1 MKKTNETAMLSHGYH
16 ASEYQGSMKQPIF
29 QTSTYEFENAQQGR
43 NFFAW
48 ATGAEEMPEGE
59 KLGGIYTRLG
69 TPNTQL
75 LEARLAVL
83 DGTEQAVVFGSG
95 MAAITSTLFELCAP
109 GEVLLYTTPVY
120 GGTDMFIHHYLQQY
134 KVNTHLVLR
143 GQTAE
148 EVMKEVGAK
157 YPGAKVC
164 AMYTETP
171 SNPTMDLFSIKEAR
185 SIADAFSTVDFSVPL
200 IVDNTYMGPLFCK
213 AHELG
218 ADIVVYSAT
227 KYLAGHSDVIAGAA
241 TGSAEWMGRV
251 RMARTFMGGILGPM
265 DSWLILRSLET
276 LHLRLKAQAENA
288 EKVAT
293 SLKSH
298 PAVSS
303 VRYLGNIEEWAPEQ
317 AAIFKQEY
325 SSNGSM
331 IALYIKGG
339 QEESFKVLDHLQV
352 IKLGVSLG
360 STESLA
366 EHPAT
371 MTHSK
376 VDEEHKEALGI
387 SPSLIRLSIGVES
400 PEDLIA
406 DLSQALD
413 LILP

>member
-1 MKKTNETAMLSHGYH
+1 
-16 ASEYQGSMKQPIF
+16 
-29 QTSTYEFENAQQGR
+29 
-43 NFFAW
+43 
-48 ATGAEEMPEGE
+48 MPEGE
-59 KLGGIYTRLG
+59 QLGGIYTRLG

-143 GQTAE
+143 GQTAD
-148 EVMKEVGAK
+148 EVMAEVGAK

-185 SIADAFSTVDFSVPL
+185 SIADAFSTVEFSVPL

-276 LHLRLKAQAENA
+276 LHLRLRAQAENA
-288 EKVAT
+288 GKVAT
-293 SLKSH
+293 SLRNH

-376 VDEEHKEALGI
+376 VAEEHKEALGI
-387 SPSLIRLSIGVES
+387 TPSLIRLSIGVES
-400 PEDLIA
+400 SEDLIT

>member
-43 NFFAW
+43 NFFDW

-148 EVMKEVGAK
+148 EVMTEVGAK

-251 RMARTFMGGILGPM
+251 RMVRTFMGGILGPM

>member
-1 MKKTNETAMLSHGYH
+1 YH
-16 ASEYQGSMKQPIF
+16 ASEYQGSMKQPIY

-148 EVMKEVGAK
+148 EVMTEVGAK

>member
-59 KLGGIYTRLG
+59 QLGGIYTRLG

-143 GQTAE
+143 GQTAD
-148 EVMKEVGAK
+148 EVMAEVGAK

-185 SIADAFSTVDFSVPL
+185 SIADAFSTVEFSVPL

-276 LHLRLKAQAENA
+276 LHLRLRAQAENA

-293 SLKSH
+293 SLRSH

-339 QEESFKVLDHLQV
+339 LEESFKVLDHLQV

-376 VDEEHKEALGI
+376 VAEEHKEALGI
-387 SPSLIRLSIGVES
+387 TPSLIRLSIGVES
-400 PEDLIA
+400 SEDLIT

>member
-59 KLGGIYTRLG
+59 QLGGIYTRLG

-143 GQTAE
+143 GQTADA
-148 EVMKEVGAK
+148 VMAEVGAK

-185 SIADAFSTVDFSVPL
+185 SIADAFSTVEFSVPL

-276 LHLRLKAQAENA
+276 LHLRLRAQAENA

-293 SLKSH
+293 SLRNH

-339 QEESFKVLDHLQV
+339 QEESFKVLDHLHV

-376 VDEEHKEALGI
+376 VAEDHKDALGI
-387 SPSLIRLSIGVES
+387 TSSLIRLSIGVES
-400 PEDLIA
+400 PEDLIT

>member
-148 EVMKEVGAK
+148 EVMTEVGAK

-185 SIADAFSTVDFSVPL
+185 SIANAFSTVDFSVPL

>member
-1 MKKTNETAMLSHGYH
+1 MLSHGYH

-43 NFFAW
+43 NFFDW

-148 EVMKEVGAK
+148 EVMTEVGAK

>member
-59 KLGGIYTRLG
+59 QLGGIYTRLG

-143 GQTAE
+143 GQTAD
-148 EVMKEVGAK
+148 EVMAEVGAK

-185 SIADAFSTVDFSVPL
+185 SIADAFSTVEFSVPL

-276 LHLRLKAQAENA
+276 LHLRLRAQAENA

-293 SLKSH
+293 SLRNH

-317 AAIFKQEY
+317 AVIFKQEY

-376 VDEEHKEALGI
+376 VAEEHKEALGI
-387 SPSLIRLSIGVES
+387 TPSLIRLSIGVES
-400 PEDLIA
+400 SEDLIT

>member
-59 KLGGIYTRLG
+59 QLGGIYTRLG

-143 GQTAE
+143 GQTAD
-148 EVMKEVGAK
+148 EVMAEVGAK

-185 SIADAFSTVDFSVPL
+185 SIADAFSTVEFSVPL

-276 LHLRLKAQAENA
+276 LHLRLRAQAENA

-293 SLKSH
+293 SLRNH

-339 QEESFKVLDHLQV
+339 LEESFKVLDHLQV

-376 VDEEHKEALGI
+376 VAEEHKEALGI
-387 SPSLIRLSIGVES
+387 TPSLIRLSIGVES
-400 PEDLIA
+400 SEDLIT

>member
-1 MKKTNETAMLSHGYH
+1 MLSHGYH

-148 EVMKEVGAK
+148 EVMTEVGAK

-251 RMARTFMGGILGPM
+251 RMVRTFMGGILGPM

>member
-43 NFFAW
+43 DFFAW

-143 GQTAE
+143 GQTPD
-148 EVMKEVGAK
+148 EVMTEVGTK

-185 SIADAFSTVDFSVPL
+185 SIADAFSTVEFSVPV
-200 IVDNTYMGPLFCK
+200 IVDNTYMGPIFCK

-293 SLKSH
+293 SLRNH

-317 AAIFKQEY
+317 VAIFKQEY

-400 PEDLIA
+400 PQDLIA

>member
-43 NFFAW
+43 NFFDW

-148 EVMKEVGAK
+148 EVMTEVGAK

>member
-43 NFFAW
+43 DFFAW

-148 EVMKEVGAK
+148 EVMTEVGAK

-241 TGSAEWMGRV
+241 TGSAEWMGRI

>member
-59 KLGGIYTRLG
+59 QLGGIYTRLG

-120 GGTDMFIHHYLQQY
+120 WGTDMFIHHYLQQY

-143 GQTAE
+143 GQTAD
-148 EVMKEVGAK
+148 EVMAEVGAK

-185 SIADAFSTVDFSVPL
+185 SIADAFSTVEFSVPL

-276 LHLRLKAQAENA
+276 LHLRLRAQAENA

-293 SLKSH
+293 SLRNH

-376 VDEEHKEALGI
+376 VAEEHKEALGI
-387 SPSLIRLSIGVES
+387 TPSLIRLSIGVES
-400 PEDLIA
+400 SEDLIT

>member
-59 KLGGIYTRLG
+59 QLGGIYTRLG

-143 GQTAE
+143 GQTAD
-148 EVMKEVGAK
+148 EVMAEVGAK

-185 SIADAFSTVDFSVPL
+185 SIADAFSTVEFSVPL

-276 LHLRLKAQAENA
+276 LHLRLRAQAENA
-288 EKVAT
+288 GKVAT
-293 SLKSH
+293 SLRSH

-376 VDEEHKEALGI
+376 VAEEHKEALGI
-387 SPSLIRLSIGVES
+387 TPSLIRLSIGVES
-400 PEDLIA
+400 AEDLIT

>member
-1 MKKTNETAMLSHGYH
+1 MLSHGYH

-148 EVMKEVGAK
+148 EVMTEVGAK

-241 TGSAEWMGRV
+241 TGSAEWMGRI

>member
-148 EVMKEVGAK
+148 EVMTEVGAK

-241 TGSAEWMGRV
+241 TGSAEWMGRI

>member
-120 GGTDMFIHHYLQQY
+120 GGTDMFIHYYLQQY

-148 EVMKEVGAK
+148 EVMTEVGAK

>member
-1 MKKTNETAMLSHGYH
+1 M
-16 ASEYQGSMKQPIF
+16 
-29 QTSTYEFENAQQGR
+29 
-43 NFFAW
+43 
-48 ATGAEEMPEGE
+48 
-59 KLGGIYTRLG
+59 
-69 TPNTQL
+69 
-75 LEARLAVL
+75 
-83 DGTEQAVVFGSG
+83 
-95 MAAITSTLFELCAP
+95 
-109 GEVLLYTTPVY
+109 
-120 GGTDMFIHHYLQQY
+120 
-134 KVNTHLVLR
+134 
-143 GQTAE
+143 
-148 EVMKEVGAK
+148 
-157 YPGAKVC
+157 
-164 AMYTETP
+164 
-171 SNPTMDLFSIKEAR
+171 
-185 SIADAFSTVDFSVPL
+185 
-200 IVDNTYMGPLFCK
+200 
-213 AHELG
+213 
-218 ADIVVYSAT
+218 
-227 KYLAGHSDVIAGAA
+227 IAGAA

-276 LHLRLKAQAENA
+276 LHLRLRAQAENA
-288 EKVAT
+288 GKVAT
-293 SLKSH
+293 SLRNH

-376 VDEEHKEALGI
+376 VAEEHKEALGI
-387 SPSLIRLSIGVES
+387 TPSLIRLSIGVES
-400 PEDLIA
+400 SEDLIT

>member
-1 MKKTNETAMLSHGYH
+1 MLSHGYQ

-148 EVMKEVGAK
+148 EVMTEVGAK

-185 SIADAFSTVDFSVPL
+185 SIADVFSTVDFSVPL

>member
-148 EVMKEVGAK
+148 EVMTEVGAK

-185 SIADAFSTVDFSVPL
+185 SIADVFSTVDFSVPL

>member
-59 KLGGIYTRLG
+59 QLGGIYTRLG

-109 GEVLLYTTPVY
+109 GEVLFYTTPVY

-143 GQTAE
+143 GQTAD
-148 EVMKEVGAK
+148 EVMAEVGAK

-185 SIADAFSTVDFSVPL
+185 SIADAFSTVEFSVPL

-293 SLKSH
+293 SLRNH

-376 VDEEHKEALGI
+376 VAEEHKEALGI
-387 SPSLIRLSIGVES
+387 TPSLIRLSIGVES
-400 PEDLIA
+400 SEDLIT

>member
-120 GGTDMFIHHYLQQY
+120 GGTDMFIHYYLQQY

-148 EVMKEVGAK
+148 EVMTEVGAK

-185 SIADAFSTVDFSVPL
+185 SIADVFSTVDFSVPL

>member
-1 MKKTNETAMLSHGYH
+1 MLSHGYH

-43 NFFAW
+43 DFFAW

-143 GQTAE
+143 GQTPD
-148 EVMKEVGAK
+148 EVMTEVGTK

-185 SIADAFSTVDFSVPL
+185 SIADAFSTVEFSVPV
-200 IVDNTYMGPLFCK
+200 IVDNTYMGPIFCK

-241 TGSAEWMGRV
+241 TGSAEWMARV

-293 SLKSH
+293 SLRNH

-317 AAIFKQEY
+317 VAIFKQEY

-400 PEDLIA
+400 PQDLIA

>member
-59 KLGGIYTRLG
+59 QLGGIYTRLG

-120 GGTDMFIHHYLQQY
+120 WGTDMFIHHYLQQY

-143 GQTAE
+143 GQTAD
-148 EVMKEVGAK
+148 EVMAEVGAK

-185 SIADAFSTVDFSVPL
+185 SIADAFSTVEFSVPL

-276 LHLRLKAQAENA
+276 LHLRLRAQAENA

-293 SLKSH
+293 SLRNH

-339 QEESFKVLDHLQV
+339 LEESFKVLDHLQV

-376 VDEEHKEALGI
+376 VAEEHKEALGI
-387 SPSLIRLSIGVES
+387 TPSLIRLSIGVES
-400 PEDLIA
+400 SEDLIT

>member
-1 MKKTNETAMLSHGYH
+1 MLSHGYQ

-148 EVMKEVGAK
+148 EVMTEVGAK

>member
-148 EVMKEVGAK
+148 EVMTEVGAK

>member
-1 MKKTNETAMLSHGYH
+1 
-16 ASEYQGSMKQPIF
+16 MKQPIF

-120 GGTDMFIHHYLQQY
+120 GGTDMFIHYYLQQY

-148 EVMKEVGAK
+148 EVMTEVGAK

-227 KYLAGHSDVIAGAA
+227 KYL
-241 TGSAEWMGRV
+241 
-251 RMARTFMGGILGPM
+251 
-265 DSWLILRSLET
+265 
-276 LHLRLKAQAENA
+276 
-288 EKVAT
+288 
-293 SLKSH
+293 
-298 PAVSS
+298 
-303 VRYLGNIEEWAPEQ
+303 
-317 AAIFKQEY
+317 
-325 SSNGSM
+325 
-331 IALYIKGG
+331 
-339 QEESFKVLDHLQV
+339 
-352 IKLGVSLG
+352 
-360 STESLA
+360 
-366 EHPAT
+366 
-371 MTHSK
+371 
-376 VDEEHKEALGI
+376 
-387 SPSLIRLSIGVES
+387 SLIHI
-400 PEDLIA
+400 
-406 DLSQALD
+406 
-413 LILP
+413 

>member
-43 NFFAW
+43 DFFAW

-148 EVMKEVGAK
+148 EVMTEVGAK

-185 SIADAFSTVDFSVPL
+185 SIADGFSTVDFSVPL

-325 SSNGSM
+325 SGNGSM

-400 PEDLIA
+400 PENLIA

>member
-1 MKKTNETAMLSHGYH
+1 MLSHGYH

-148 EVMKEVGAK
+148 EVMTEVGAK

>member
-59 KLGGIYTRLG
+59 QLGGIYTRLG

-143 GQTAE
+143 GQTAD
-148 EVMKEVGAK
+148 EVMAEVGAK

-185 SIADAFSTVDFSVPL
+185 SIADAFSTVEFSVPL

-276 LHLRLKAQAENA
+276 LHLRLRAQAENA

-293 SLKSH
+293 SLRSH

-376 VDEEHKEALGI
+376 VAEEHKEALGI
-387 SPSLIRLSIGVES
+387 TPSLIRLSIGVES
-400 PEDLIA
+400 SEDLIT

>member
-43 NFFAW
+43 DFFAW

-59 KLGGIYTRLG
+59 KLGEIYTRLG

-148 EVMKEVGAK
+148 EVMTEVGAK

>member
-1 MKKTNETAMLSHGYH
+1 KKTNETAMLSHGYH

-148 EVMKEVGAK
+148 EVMTEVGAK

>member
-1 MKKTNETAMLSHGYH
+1 MLSHGYH

-148 EVMKEVGAK
+148 EVMTEVGAK

-185 SIADAFSTVDFSVPL
+185 SIANAFSTVDFSVPL

>member
-1 MKKTNETAMLSHGYH
+1 MLSHGYH

-43 NFFAW
+43 DFFAW

-148 EVMKEVGAK
+148 EVMTEVGAK